1 MSTIKHSAG
10 TLLQFVVVGFCSRQ
24 GAQSG
29 SISEQ
34 ISIAAQRK
42 QNKKYFAVYSS
53 AISKS
58 LWHQENKVVQ
68 FQSK

>member
-1 MSTIKHSAG
+1 MSTIKHSTG

-34 ISIAAQRK
+34 ISIAGAQRQAK
-42 QNKKYFAVYSS
+42 QKNILQF
-53 AISKS
+53 IH
-58 LWHQENKVVQ
+58 LQ
-68 FQSK
+68 FQNHYDT